1 MKKKM
6 YEKVVDDS
14 NSILRIDCRNYGA
27 YYLIGC
33 AMEKLNQLE
42 EAIDNFSLVI

>member
-1 MKKKM
+1 M

-14 NSILRIDCRNYGA
+14 NSILAIDCRNYGA